1 MARAEAVSSGLR
13 SPKAQIALV
22 ALLAVAGGLIYW
34 QMVYGP
40 MQDDEQRL
48 VSTLKKAELEN
59 KSLIEEERI
68 QSDME
73 KCRVELDAL
82 NRDNELML
90 PAEAEP
96 VAFLKNLSN
105 MAATSG
111 LEQGPT
117 KMLAETPVQAPPPR
131 PEDKRRAE
139 ERKKLARAGAGDQVP
154 CWEKIPGLQADPAA
168 KATFVRVPF
177 VIEVRGTFYQ
187 LMRYFWMLHEH
198 ANAGRIITVED
209 LSLSAPR
216 AGTDGI
222 TMSAR
227 FAAVGFREPDEAAP
241 AEETDTAAPPK
252 GGRAQVRDAT
262 QKREAQV
269 EAAANAAG
277 EGAPI
282 GPGAGQAG
290 TAQPGAAQPGAAQP
304 GAAQPAT
311 PPAQPAAEPA
321 RPADPA
327 ATGIDRISKPEA
339 AQ

>member
-1 MARAEAVSSGLR
+1 MARSDASGGLR
-13 SPKAQIALV
+13 SPKAQFALV
-22 ALLAVAGGLIYW
+22 ALLAVGLGLAYW

-40 MQDDEQRL
+40 MQDDEKRL
-48 VSTLKKAELEN
+48 TSGMKKLEEEN

-73 KCRVELDAL
+73 KCRVELDGL

-111 LEQGPT
+111 LDQGPT
-117 KMLAETPVQAPPPR
+117 KMLAESTVQAPPPR
-131 PEDKRRAE
+131 PEDKRKAA
-139 ERKKLARAGAGDQVP
+139 ERKKAGKLGEQMP

-168 KATFVRVPF
+168 KATFVRVAF
-177 VIEVRGTFYQ
+177 GIEVRGTFHQ

-216 AGTDGI
+216 PGVDGI

-227 FAAVGFREPDEAAP
+227 FVAVGFREPDESQP
-241 AEETDTAAPPK
+241 AEETETAAPPK
-252 GGRAQVRDAT
+252 GGRAVVRDAT
-262 QKREAQV
+262 QKRESQV
-269 EAAANAAG
+269 EAASNAG
-277 EGAPI
+277 GDSTTT
-282 GPGAGQAG
+282 G
-290 TAQPGAAQPGAAQP
+290 P
-304 GAAQPAT
+304 GAAQPAQ
-311 PPAQPAAEPA
+311 PAAQPAQPAQPAQAGEPA

-327 ATGIDRISKPEA
+327 ASGIDRITKPEA

>member
-1 MARAEAVSSGLR
+1 MARSDAAGGLR
-13 SPKAQIALV
+13 SPKAQVALV
-22 ALLAVAGGLIYW
+22 ALLAVGLGLVYW

-40 MQDDEQRL
+40 MQDDEKRL
-48 VSTLKKAELEN
+48 TSGMKKLEEEN

-73 KCRVELDAL
+73 KCRVELDGL

-117 KMLAETPVQAPPPR
+117 KMLAEATVQAPPPR
-131 PEDKRRAE
+131 PEDKRKAD
-139 ERKKLARAGAGDQVP
+139 ERKKAGKGAMGEQMP

-177 VIEVRGTFYQ
+177 VIEVRGTFHQ
-187 LMRYFWMLHEH
+187 LMRYFWMVHEH
-198 ANAGRIITVED
+198 ANAGRIMTVED

-216 AGTDGI
+216 AGVDGI

-227 FAAVGFREPDEAAP
+227 FVAVGFREPDESQP
-241 AEETDTAAPPK
+241 AEETETAAPPK
-252 GGRAQVRDAT
+252 GGRAVVRDAT
-262 QKREAQV
+262 QKRESQV
-269 EAAANAAG
+269 EAAANAGG
-277 EGAPI
+277 ESTTTG
-282 GPGAGQAG
+282 
-290 TAQPGAAQPGAAQP
+290 P
-304 GAAQPAT
+304 GAAQPAAQ
-311 PPAQPAAEPA
+311 PAQPAQGGEPA

-327 ATGIDRISKPEA
+327 ASGINRITRPEA